1 MFDTEELVYRVS
13 GEIRYD
19 PGTQTYH
26 VELSE
31 EDARDGMRHGAHFR
45 LPVREIIHSKGDVAA
60 LAMNHMRRKLA
71 DLPEREAR
79 DTKRVVGENIF
90 TVPLGWEKV
99 DKEAHRGR

>member
-1 MFDTEELVYRVS
+1 MFDTETMVYRVS

-26 VELSE
+26 VEFSE

-45 LPVREIIHSKGDVAA
+45 LHASEIVHSKGDVTAF
-60 LAMNHMRRKLA
+60 AMKRMRHQLA

-79 DTKRVVGENIF
+79 DTKRVAGENLF

-99 DKEAHRGR
+99 DKEAHRG